1 MGQLVLMP
9 LYWETN
15 PVLKLK
21 GVKDHRGNGQW
32 TWFFFEYDK
41 I

>member
-1 MGQLVLMP
+1 MSNLVFMP
-9 LYWETN
+9 FYWETN

-32 TWFFFEYDK
+32 TWDFFDYDK
-41 I
+41 E